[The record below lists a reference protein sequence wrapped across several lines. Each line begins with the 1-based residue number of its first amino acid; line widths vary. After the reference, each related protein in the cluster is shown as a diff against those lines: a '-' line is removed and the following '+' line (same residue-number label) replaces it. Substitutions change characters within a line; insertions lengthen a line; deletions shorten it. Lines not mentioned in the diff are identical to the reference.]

1 MIDFTPDYE
10 NALLSQIFTK
20 PSLIEEHLITTDLF
34 EDKDNRTFFEAMQAA
49 RNKGLKP
56 DLVSI
61 SDELDRAGHVEL
73 ITKRT
78 WLTKQCQESRK
89 CPAQVS
95 EAKHFINYLS
105 LKHGIAS
112 NKELTSLFMFKSKI
126 VSTLNYTTFSNR
138 LDVDTSLMSE
148 VSKIEADLDLKP
160 SGIQGNIYTLEAIL
174 RKSAIPE
181 KVECLGLV

>member
-1 MIDFTPDYE
+1 MLNIQLNKLVAHVCNVKEID
-10 NALLSQIFTK
+10 
-20 PSLIEEHLITTDLF
+20 
-34 EDKDNRTFFEAMQAA
+34 
-49 RNKGLKP
+49 
-56 DLVSI
+56 
-61 SDELDRAGHVEL
+61 VEL

-78 WLTKQCQESRK
+78 WLTKQGQESRK

-95 EAKHFINYLS
+95 EAKHLINYLS

-126 VSTLNYTTFSNR
+126 VSTLNYKTFSNR

-181 KVECLGLV
+181 KVECLGIV